1 MLLIPFLGIFLGMTL
16 WSQWRP
22 IPGFTVPEMSFRQ
35 RLSGA
40 VQLTLESCIVC
51 GAVDTL
57 MSQRSH
63 FGNTHSGDPAVVSPA
78 DNHGYANTTDYLEI
92 SPEADTMPSWFPTD
106 SMVPIPGLVWYSV
119 GVTTSVPEE
128 VVDIHT
134 LESGPGQGL
143 FVPLLCLVVWCFLQG
158 PMALIANTRRLV
170 SFGVRALAEWTLDYL
185 EGQPQIARVQ
195 FVAEEDPTLYHE
207 LDFLIAGAMDIQDE
221 ALAWVLAANSRLDF
235 VSHVSVLPHSGGIW
249 VHRIPVGGEQA
260 RDRKSTCNTTTTYD
274 GTVLCQHP
282 WNAPETDAPE
292 HHDTSSPAEVL
303 SVNGAEVEG
312 DGSPQ
317 KRKRK
322 NRPSQAKRRR
332 FKQRL
337 LEASEKELEQAHPKP
352 TVPASSAQGTPLAVS
367 SSSTPLSALAP
378 VFVPAFLAEQELQS
392 GSPSPAPLSMQMG
405 IDPPDDCGTGSHDN
419 GAPPQRPFRRHRHRR
434 RSLVSLMACR
444 ACIDDL
450 DKECG

>member
-40 VQLTLESCIVC
+40 FQLTLDSWVVC
-51 GAVDTL
+51 GAGDTL
-57 MSQRSH
+57 MSQCSH
-63 FGNTHSGDPAVVSPA
+63 SGNTHAGDTAVVSPA
-78 DNHGYANTTDYLEI
+78 DDHGYANTTDYLEI
-92 SPEADTMPSWFPTD
+92 SPETVTMPSWFPTD
-106 SMVPIPGLVWYSV
+106 SMVPIPGLVWCSV

-195 FVAEEDPTLYHE
+195 FVAEGDPTLYHE

-221 ALAWVLAANSRLDF
+221 TLAWVLAANSRLDF
-235 VSHVSVLPHSGGIW
+235 VSHVSVLPHSGGVW
-249 VHRIPVGGEQA
+249 VHRISVGGEQA
-260 RDRKSTCNTTTTYD
+260 LDRKSTCDTTKTYD
-274 GTVLCQHP
+274 GTLLCQHP
-282 WNAPETDAPE
+282 WNAPEMDDAPE
-292 HHDTSSPAEVL
+292 HEEASPSDGAL
-303 SVNGAEVEG
+303 SANGADIKGGGPPGNGPEMDGPEHDDASPSGGAQSVTSAEIEG

-317 KRKRK
+317 VREEKE
-322 NRPSQAKRRR
+322 PTV
-332 FKQRL
+332 
-337 LEASEKELEQAHPKP
+337 ASEKTSLQREITRGERE
-352 TVPASSAQGTPLAVS
+352 GT
-367 SSSTPLSALAP
+367 
-378 VFVPAFLAEQELQS
+378 
-392 GSPSPAPLSMQMG
+392 
-405 IDPPDDCGTGSHDN
+405 
-419 GAPPQRPFRRHRHRR
+419 
-434 RSLVSLMACR
+434 
-444 ACIDDL
+444 
-450 DKECG
+450 